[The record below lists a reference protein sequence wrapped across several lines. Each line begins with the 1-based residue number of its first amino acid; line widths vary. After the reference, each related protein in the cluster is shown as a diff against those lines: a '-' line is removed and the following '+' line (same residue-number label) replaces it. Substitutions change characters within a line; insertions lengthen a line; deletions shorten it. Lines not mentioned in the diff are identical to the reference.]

1 MKQRRS
7 ESAELPVEAYPA
19 EAVSVTECPGGPA
32 LIRGAS
38 HVVDADGET
47 HPVRR
52 AVVAVCRCGYSGRL
66 PWCDGI
72 HKVTGGGA

>member
-1 MKQRRS
+1 MTKQRGRT
-7 ESAELPVEAYPA
+7 AELPVEAYPV
-19 EAVSVTECPGGPA
+19 ETVRVTECPGGPA

-38 HVVDADGET
+38 RVVDADGES

-52 AVVAVCRCGYSGRL
+52 PVVAVCRCGYSGRL

-72 HKVTGGGA
+72 HKVAGGGA